1 MDFRTFDRTNALF
14 FCQTLLVV
22 RTSKESNAHAYIRMH
37 LFAGTQFSVHLF
49 AGTQFS
55 VHFFAGTQFSVHF
68 FVQLLTHVKP
78 PKPMCSTNHA
88 PTNDNFA
95 PNVKAQAAG

>member
-37 LFAGTQFSVHLF
+37 LFAGPQFSVHLF

-55 VHFFAGTQFSVHF
+55 VHFFAI